1 MTHLMIEARKGQ
13 MMASVDSVLIVINSQ
28 ELAEAF
34 PLDEAEV
41 ARMDGQSLSLV
52 WGKMASLAASEEVAH
67 DDN

>member
-1 MTHLMIEARKGQ
+1 

-41 ARMDGQSLSLV
+41 ARMDGQNLSLV
-52 WGKMASLAASEEVAH
+52 WAKMASLAASEEVAH